1 MKVFYWK
8 PGRYAIIIGI
18 ANHSGKGGSIMGR
31 IINEAGKK
39 AIADF
44 VCENLAGNVSDQTIQ
59 SYIDMAESRMKIY
72 GGLPSLEITMCCS
85 LSGDTEYLE
94 LSEDEVTE
102 TDD

>member
-8 PGRYAIIIGI
+8 PGRYAIIIDI
-18 ANHSGKGGSIMGR
+18 ANHSGRENIMGR
-31 IINEAGKK
+31 TINEAGKK

-44 VCENLAGNVSDQTIQ
+44 VRENLAGNVSDQTIQ

-102 TDD
+102 ADD